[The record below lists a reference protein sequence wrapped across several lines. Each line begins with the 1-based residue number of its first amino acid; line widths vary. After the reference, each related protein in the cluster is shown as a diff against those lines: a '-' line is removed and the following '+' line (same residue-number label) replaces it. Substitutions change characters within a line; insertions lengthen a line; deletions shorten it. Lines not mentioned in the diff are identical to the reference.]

1 MPPSR
6 NSECFYRQAVCRA
19 LGSQRGGRA
28 AQYTYLLSDPVWQ
41 RQQVDISPP
50 PSESFL
56 SFVTALQ
63 GLEDEN
69 VDSSNLSS
77 VHDQLAIFISSAT
90 EWISEDGSNICCD
103 PLALAVGI
111 VTEIAELDPDV
122 TQQAGGDVLL
132 PLLVVAAH
140 IGAGTDGIRASLNFL
155 SSGVPGL
162 IKARLALASMLRT
175 HLQKCPVDLSFLFS
189 ANDAV
194 PPNHRDQ
201 NPDGTT
207 SSTRLPRHKQKRGTA
222 SEKKLVGAISPT
234 GVELPR
240 HFNWEGYR
248 GYTVLLYLELSMEC
262 RMRDICLFKLRVGG
276 GEGIEVNLISGV
288 EVNVTSYPRGGS
300 AHTISASFPKIEMG
314 NGRWDL
320 ISISHSLPYLKRP
333 QMRIAVNDV
342 VILEEDL
349 LYPTGGGPGDDT
361 KIGRGGF
368 PLSGSAQWIRKHSSW
383 GTCTPCS
390 VLCEGMVGKLSYAA
404 MFEGGLSLPALH
416 YFISAGPG
424 HLAGMPVPVP
434 HSLHE
439 LDKEVL
445 RGKAYKECMEARM
458 LWAYIPFMAPQSG
471 DFVPDIVQTGKPK
484 RSWTDVCGPPLL
496 TQRGGGMRGMGRLAG
511 GVRIDSAYAP
521 TSTCTSSRTGGIY
534 DAWFRAGGVKA
545 VLFIMGCVVDTSINM
560 ASECDSN
567 VSSFLAS
574 LLGILAY
581 LMKGLPV
588 HREEALQHHAFHMV
602 CMILRRLP
610 RPTSQLN
617 VAVVSACLDFLELD
631 IDSTRNYCIT
641 TSSSPSQQ
649 CGPSS
654 SSKQTTNQPADLT
667 LDLVLVGAALQGLL
681 LDTSLWLMAPPL
693 LHISL
698 LQRIAAR
705 VDCSLFVH
713 ALSRYVGVH
722 HLLDVMRFVV
732 AHYDESKPKPNH
744 TGETDGGGSNE
755 RVQNLVGKDDDSD
768 IHFLKAAAQTTSF
781 EERSG
786 GSSSSD
792 NDDTLLDL
800 CHRIVF
806 AVISWDLSG
815 IKLPPP
821 PAGGVP
827 MWKRGTTSDGG
838 GFIASLDSNS
848 DTIQREKHK
857 QLYTMSSPLLAP
869 YEITSSGSSS
879 VNAVLSVLHESQND
893 LLLLTLLRL
902 LLRLRH
908 THHDELRWTLLLGGF
923 LHVTAPVILGTG
935 RYFRGV
941 REECL
946 TLTIWLLSNVHK
958 GEEELWPFGLGVDPL
973 VDNLPVSSALNASGG
988 NISPIDGHHRHH
1000 SSSNNN
1006 YFLENKREPL
1016 HIALARC
1023 IVSAISEGLWEV
1035 EKTEEGFD
1043 AAIYS
1048 STVMESIISCGRNS
1062 IVIER
1067 TSQCRNNNPSS
1078 TTHDELHSDHSK
1090 INVWLV
1096 LPFIASV
1103 MSICPPNAK
1112 ERAALYVN
1120 MAIKSDAAVR
1130 KMIHLHS
1137 GSVWIECL
1145 VEIAIS
1151 DKLSSLSNTLT
1162 SLINRPLIDSSETET
1177 TETETEI
1184 PMLQAERHR
1193 TRSVNFS
1200 PDSTVCEEF
1209 ALDAIGYMLSD
1220 AVLLKHRGSDWKL
1233 WHRFLSSLDYAA
1245 TQQLG
1250 GGEIGQRWLESTLS
1264 YIIVLVLHRMKRG
1277 GRWSS
1282 ASLDGVAHMVALA
1295 DERLVSV
1302 QTQPYLIN
1310 CLIEISRG
1318 LRGVLIDSSPN
1329 FRQGSIDHDIKVEE
1343 DGDEDQARQRLRT
1356 QAVLRIL
1363 LRVLVRSLRVAAPV
1377 THMNLAKEEYVKVSI
1392 SSANESMAALDSL
1405 LDCSELPTTAAVQTV
1420 LQLFCGFRHAIL
1432 EIEPSYSE
1440 VQNHLSACLMDAVH
1454 RHSIAPAKHHGG
1466 SRKHHHHDLRSPN
1479 ATAVRRLLSSA
1490 AHCDSIQGIFNTL
1503 GPEMDAFT
1511 EEISRDLND
1520 FVPHFSTDCDAAVI
1534 PSSPCGGDSEPEP
1547 EQQPSSSCAVDSEG
1561 NDVVKVN
1568 KREESSCFGSV
1579 SKRRV
1584 PDVTQSTMDLSS
1596 SLDVGGRTGRAS
1608 YQLSQANMWSNSKSW
1623 LDGHLLLHAQR
1634 VEDEKLR
1641 IMRSSAAVDKEL
1653 RHCQKAWVRMSRSA
1667 EAELQLSRTS
1677 SILSYSGGG
1686 GGDCHE
1692 LCNSVYHLTGLYRNC
1707 QWKLPSGLHEG
1718 KPPGRI
1724 RIALKPVVGG
1734 KKRVTTT
1741 TPTASQQQ
1749 PKITSV
1755 NNSSDSD
1762 GPLSRSSL
1770 SKVDMSTEKLG
1781 KQLALRSDFI
1791 IDITKKRIPED
1802 EIIVTP
1808 DVVNLETQP
1817 IGPMLPLEE
1826 DMHKHKPSALGATIN
1841 SSDDNND
1848 DDPENNQKDDIFET
1862 ELDST
1867 EYDATTVQL
1876 GRVPLG
1882 PSASLR
1888 CLPDF
1893 TFNDDSLEQKGEAVT
1908 FVTPKGNALG
1918 RLLIVKNELYFI
1930 PNNLSGSSG
1939 GSSGGGGLQSQQKGT
1954 QNQHN
1959 QASSVTGDLTD
1970 SATILSW
1977 SLRYVNAIYT
1987 RRYRLVD
1994 SALELFIMTGGLN
2007 ESVFFDFGV
2016 TNDDI
2021 VRRDEFLCVLGKICG
2036 KGTIKHCPIEVQ
2048 RLMQAWQERHIS
2060 NLEYLLGLNTLAGR
2074 SFNDLC
2080 QYPVLP
2086 WVLSCYGDDKEAYD
2100 LQNPNCFRDLSKP
2113 MGALNDERLKEY
2125 LSRYESFQD
2134 PDIPP
2139 FMYGS
2144 HYSTAVGV
2152 ILHYLVR
2159 LEPFASLHQ
2168 KLHNNTFDVPDRLFS
2183 SIPHSWKI
2191 CTSALSDV
2199 KELTPEWYTLPDFLK
2214 NINRY
2219 DFGKTHEGVTIA
2231 DVELPKWASDPE
2243 DFIHKHRAALESDY
2257 VTHNLHKWIDLIFG
2271 YKQQGPEAVTAHNVF
2286 YYLTYYGAIDL
2297 TQIADEGLRHATEL
2311 QIAHFGQCPM
2321 QLFNQP
2327 HPRLCQRNCIP
2338 RPLSLSLKS
2347 IDNWMEEESKAL
2359 RKSNQIVQPLSR
2371 AEVGVRCMR
2380 ILPDGRILTVNGLG
2394 VVELFSYRWRTPGP
2408 LTHDGSDN
2416 TGKANWPSAA
2426 EQNEPAPLHRE
2437 RASNNPEHLNTQE
2450 TTILVTD
2457 NNKSATSTQRDNKS
2471 RGAESYTT
2479 GSGQQQNISFLE
2491 VERILPSFDV
2501 LPRIP
2506 LPTGCDNHSSYA
2518 PCASGLPHP
2527 APAVFSSLGRLLFSG
2542 GHPSGAVLVWE
2553 LDHVT
2558 GAIVAEGSIT
2568 GHSAPVTCLSLG
2580 GMEPSG
2586 HDLLLSGSCD
2596 CTAMVWELRKLTS
2609 IFNLPQLSRTPY
2621 RVIRGHSHPITVCCI
2636 DVYMGLC
2643 LTASCNT
2650 VLLHCIASDQLLR
2663 VLQPTSLFP
2672 ALIGTT
2678 LKEEKEKSFGMNN
2691 EDKKDI
2697 SNADIQPR
2705 PVFDYTAVALSSD
2718 GYAVLAFQEV
2728 LPHMTG
2734 LEYLPDNNSC
2744 CNTVSAI
2751 SLIESF
2757 MVNGQSVGRVTV
2769 DKGCCHH
2776 GLRVV
2781 HTLSV
2786 IRNLLVAGGD
2796 NLLLQVRSVRD
2807 LSLVWEMNMSTV
2819 AIGRGGGL
2827 PSTTA
2832 TANAVE
2838 TQWSG
2843 ERKGIDGGERGAAAS
2858 FSSVACIE
2866 FGPSPETPILL
2877 CVGLKD
2883 GCMVVQALPG
2893 AEQWLSTSMLSTVG
2907 NIINLPVRVVKGSVQ
2922 QAQSLAASG
2931 WRRMSKVYRT
2941 GEKIVKQEMAEE
2953 AQSIVQGV
2961 QSKGLVKGIVGYFR
2975 PETLQ
2980 EGFSEGDQ
2988 N

>member
-28 AQYTYLLSDPVWQ
+28 AQYSYLLSELVWQ
-41 RQQVDISPP
+41 QQREDISPP

-69 VDSSNLSS
+69 ADSSNLSS
-77 VHDQLAIFISSAT
+77 VHDLVATFIGATT
-90 EWISEDGSNICCD
+90 EWISEDRSNICCD

-111 VTEIAELDPDV
+111 VAEIVELNPDV

-132 PLLVVAAH
+132 PLLVVAAY

-162 IKARLALASMLRT
+162 IKARVALASMLRT
-175 HLQKCPVDLSFLFS
+175 HLQKCPVDLSFLFL

-194 PPNHRDQ
+194 SPNHRDQ
-201 NPDGTT
+201 NPDST
-207 SSTRLPRHKQKRGTA
+207 SGSTRLQQHKQKRGTS
-222 SEKKLVGAISPT
+222 SESKLEGAISPT
-234 GVELPR
+234 GVALPR

-262 RMRDICLFKLRVGG
+262 RTRDVCLFKLRVGV
-276 GEGIEVNLISGV
+276 GEGIEVNLIRGV

-300 AHTISASFPKIEMG
+300 AHTISASFPKVKLG

-320 ISISHSLPYLKRP
+320 LSISHSLPYLKRP
-333 QMRIAVNDV
+333 QMRIAVNNV
-342 VILEEDL
+342 VILEEEL
-349 LYPTGGGPGDDT
+349 SYPTGGGPGDDK

-368 PLSGSAQWIRKHSSW
+368 PLSGSGQWIRKHSSW

-404 MFEGGLSLPALH
+404 MFEGELSLSALS
-416 YFISAGPG
+416 YFISAGPA

-434 HSLHE
+434 HPLHE

-471 DFVPDIVQTGKPK
+471 NFVPDIVQTGKPK
-484 RSWTDVCGPPLL
+484 RNWTDVCGPPLL

-521 TSTCTSSRTGGIY
+521 DSTCTSSRTGGIY

-545 VLFIMGCVVDTSINM
+545 VLFTMGCVVDTSINM
-560 ASECDSN
+560 ASEWDSN

-649 CGPSS
+649 CGPSL
-654 SSKQTTNQPADLT
+654 SSKQTTNQLSNLT

-705 VDCSLFVH
+705 VNYSLFVH

-722 HLLDVMRFVV
+722 HLLDVMRFIV

-744 TGETDGGGSNE
+744 TGETDGGGPNE
-755 RVQNLVGKDDDSD
+755 RVQNLVGKDDDNG
-768 IHFLKAAAQTTSF
+768 IHFLTAAARTISF
-781 EERSG
+781 EECGG
-786 GSSSSD
+786 GSSS
-792 NDDTLLDL
+792 NDDETLLDL

-821 PAGGVP
+821 PAGSVA
-827 MWKRGTTSDGG
+827 MWKRGTISDGG
-838 GFIASLDSNS
+838 GFITSLDSTS
-848 DTIQREKHK
+848 DTIQREKRK

-869 YEITSSGSSS
+869 YDITSSGSSS

-893 LLLLTLLRL
+893 SLLLTLLRL

-908 THHDELRWTLLLGGF
+908 TRHDELRWTLLLGGF

-946 TLTIWLLSNVHK
+946 TLTVWLLSNVRK
-958 GEEELWPFGLGVDPL
+958 GEEELWPFGLGIDPL
-973 VDNLPVSSALNASGG
+973 FNNLPVPSALNAS
-988 NISPIDGHHRHH
+988 SGHPRHH
-1000 SSSNNN
+1000 NSSNNN
-1006 YFLENKREPL
+1006 YFLEDEREPL

-1035 EKTEEGFD
+1035 EKTEESFD

-1048 STVMESIISCGRNS
+1048 STVMESIISCGQNS
-1062 IVIER
+1062 IVFER
-1067 TSQCRNNNPSS
+1067 TSQCCSSSPSS
-1078 TTHDELHSDHSK
+1078 TTHDVLHPDHSK
-1090 INVWLV
+1090 MNVWLV

-1103 MSICPPNAK
+1103 ISLCPPNAK

-1151 DKLSSLSNTLT
+1151 NKLSSLSNTLT
-1162 SLINRPLIDSSETET
+1162 TLINRPLIDSSETET
-1177 TETETEI
+1177 

-1193 TRSVNFS
+1193 MKSTNFS

-1209 ALDAIGYMLSD
+1209 ALDAIGCMLSD

-1233 WHRFLSSLDYAA
+1233 WHRLLSSLDYAA

-1250 GGEIGQRWLESTLS
+1250 GGEIGQPWLQSTLS
-1264 YIIVLVLHRMKRG
+1264 CIIVLVLHRMKRG

-1282 ASLDGVAHMVALA
+1282 SASLDGVAHMVALA
-1295 DERLVSV
+1295 DEQLVSV
-1302 QTQPYLIN
+1302 QTQPYLMN

-1318 LRGVLIDSSPN
+1318 LRGVLIDFSPN

-1343 DGDEDQARQRLRT
+1343 DGDDDQARRRLRT

-1405 LDCSELPTTAAVQTV
+1405 LDCSELPTPAAVQTV
-1420 LQLFCGFRHAIL
+1420 LHVFCGFRHAIL
-1432 EIEPSYSE
+1432 VIEPSYSE
-1440 VQNHLSACLMDAVH
+1440 VKNHLSACLMDAVH
-1454 RHSIAPAKHHGG
+1454 RHSIASAMHHGG

-1490 AHCDSIQGIFNTL
+1490 AHCDSVQGIFDTL

-1511 EEISRDLND
+1511 KEISRDLDD
-1520 FVPHFSTDCDAAVI
+1520 FVPHFSTDCDAAVV
-1534 PSSPCGGDSEPEP
+1534 PSSSCGGGGEPEP
-1547 EQQPSSSCAVDSEG
+1547 VQQPSSSCAVDSEG
-1561 NDVVKVN
+1561 NDVVKVIEH
-1568 KREESSCFGSV
+1568 EESSCIGHV
-1579 SKRRV
+1579 SKRSV

-1596 SLDVGGRTGRAS
+1596 SLDVGGRKGRAS

-1641 IMRSSAAVDKEL
+1641 IMRSSAVVDKEM
-1653 RHCQKAWVRMSRSA
+1653 RYCQKAWVRMSRSA
-1667 EAELQLSRTS
+1667 EAELQLSQAS
-1677 SILSYSGGG
+1677 SILSYRGGG

-1692 LCNSVYHLTGLYRNC
+1692 LCNSVNRLTGLYRNC

-1718 KPPGRI
+1718 KPPGKI

-1741 TPTASQQQ
+1741 TPTASQQ
-1749 PKITSV
+1749 PNVTSV
-1755 NNSSDSD
+1755 INSSDSD
-1762 GPLSRSSL
+1762 GTLSRSSL

-1791 IDITKKRIPED
+1791 LDITKKIPED
-1802 EIIVTP
+1802 ETIMP
-1808 DVVNLETQP
+1808 DIVNLETQP
-1817 IGPMLPLEE
+1817 IGPMLPLDE
-1826 DMHKHKPSALGATIN
+1826 DVHKHTPSSALGVTIN
-1841 SSDDNND
+1841 SSDDSND

-1862 ELDST
+1862 ELDSN
-1867 EYDATTVQL
+1867 EYNATTVQL

-1893 TFNDDSLEQKGEAVT
+1893 TFNDNSLEQKGEAVT
-1908 FVTPKGNALG
+1908 LVTPKGNALG
-1918 RLLIVKNELYFI
+1918 KLLIVKNELYFI
-1930 PNNLSGSSG
+1930 PNNLSAGT
-1939 GSSGGGGLQSQQKGT
+1939 GGGGGGGVQSQQEGT

-1959 QASSVTGDLTD
+1959 QASSVTGDLAD

-1977 SLRYVNAIYT
+1977 SLRYMKAIYT

-1994 SALELFIMTGGLN
+1994 SALELFIMTGGFN

-2016 TNDDI
+2016 TKDDI
-2021 VRRDEFLCVLGKICG
+2021 ERRDEFLSVLGKICG
-2036 KGTIKHCPIEVQ
+2036 KETIKYCSIEVQ
-2048 RLMQAWQERHIS
+2048 RLTQAWQERHIS

-2086 WVLSCYGDDKEAYD
+2086 WVLSCYGDDKEAYN

-2152 ILHYLVR
+2152 ILHYFVR

-2183 SIPHSWKI
+2183 SIPHSWEI

-2199 KELTPEWYTLPDFLK
+2199 KELTPEWYTLPDFLR

-2219 DFGKTHEGVTIA
+2219 DFGKTHEGLAIA

-2271 YKQQGPEAVTAHNVF
+2271 YRQQGPEAVNAHNVF

-2297 TQIADEGLRHATEL
+2297 TQITDEGLRHATEL

-2327 HPRLCQRNCIP
+2327 HPSLRQRNCIP

-2359 RKSNQIVQPLSR
+2359 RKSNQIVLPLSR

-2394 VVELFSYRWRTPGP
+2394 VVELFAYRWRTPGP

-2416 TGKANWPSAA
+2416 TGKANWPSAD
-2426 EQNEPAPLHRE
+2426 EQNEPVPLRRE
-2437 RASNNPEHLNTQE
+2437 RSSSYPEHLNTQQ
-2450 TTILVTD
+2450 TTTLVTD
-2457 NNKSATSTQRDNKS
+2457 NNESATSTQRDNKS
-2471 RGAESYTT
+2471 MGAESYTM

-2558 GAIVAEGSIT
+2558 GAIVAEGSLT

-2596 CTAMVWELRKLTS
+2596 CTAMVWELIKLTS

-2621 RVIRGHSHPITVCCI
+2621 RVIRGHSHPIAVCCI

-2650 VLLHCIASDQLLR
+2650 ALLHCIASDQLLR
-2663 VLQPTSLFP
+2663 VLQPTSSFP
-2672 ALIGTT
+2672 ALIGST
-2678 LKEEKEKSFGMNN
+2678 LKERKEKSFGMNN
-2691 EDKKDI
+2691 KDKQDI
-2697 SNADIQPR
+2697 LNADIQPR
-2705 PVFDYTAVALSSD
+2705 PVFNYTAVALSSD

-2734 LEYLPDNNSC
+2734 LEYHNNNPY

-2751 SLIESF
+2751 SLIESY
-2757 MVNGQSVGRVTV
+2757 MVSGQSVGRVTV

-2776 GLRVV
+2776 GLREV

-2786 IRNLLVAGGD
+2786 IRNLVVAGGD
-2796 NLLLQVRSVRD
+2796 NLLQVRSVRD

-2827 PSTTA
+2827 PSTIASTA
-2832 TANAVE
+2832 TANTVE

-2843 ERKGIDGGERGAAAS
+2843 GTKGIGGGERGAAAS

-2866 FGPSPETPILL
+2866 FGPTPETPILL

-2893 AEQWLSTSMLSTVG
+2893 AEEWLSISTLSTVG

-2941 GEKIVKQEMAEE
+2941 GEKIVKKEMAEE

-2980 EGFSEGDQ
+2980 EGFSVDDE

>member
-1 MPPSR
+1 MPPPSR
-6 NSECFYRQAVCRA
+6 NSARLYRQAVCRA
-19 LGSQRGGRA
+19 LGSQRGGKA
-28 AQYTYLLSDPVWQ
+28 AQYTYLLSDPIWQ
-41 RQQVDISPP
+41 QKRKDISPP
-50 PSESFL
+50 YSESFS

-69 VDSSNLSS
+69 DDSSNPSS
-77 VHDQLAIFISSAT
+77 VHDLLATFIGATT
-90 EWISEDGSNICCD
+90 EWIFEDRSNVCCD

-111 VTEIAELDPDV
+111 VTEIVELSPDV

-132 PLLVVAAH
+132 PLLVVAAY
-140 IGAGTDGIRASLNFL
+140 IGTGIDGIRASLNFL

-162 IKARLALASMLRT
+162 IKARVALASMLRT

-189 ANDAV
+189 ANRAEISKQF
-194 PPNHRDQ
+194 DQ
-201 NPDGTT
+201 NNPN
-207 SSTRLPRHKQKRGTA
+207 SSTSGGNTRLQQHKQKRGT
-222 SEKKLVGAISPT
+222 STSKSKLAGAISSPM

-240 HFNWEGYR
+240 HFTWEGYR

-262 RMRDICLFKLRVGG
+262 RMRDVCLFKLRVGG
-276 GEGIEVNLISGV
+276 GEGIEVNLVRGA
-288 EVNVTSYPRGGS
+288 ELNVTSYPRGGS
-300 AHTISASFPKIEMG
+300 AHTISASFPEIEMG

-320 ISISHSLPYLKRP
+320 LSISHSLPYLKRP
-333 QMRIAVNDV
+333 QIRIALNGA

-349 LYPTGGGPGDDT
+349 SYPTGSGLGDD
-361 KIGRGGF
+361 KKVGGF
-368 PLSGSAQWIRKHSSW
+368 PLSGSVQWIRKPSSW
-383 GTCTPCS
+383 GKCTPCS

-404 MFEGGLSLPALH
+404 MFEGELSLSALR
-416 YFISAGPG
+416 YFISAGPA
-424 HLAGMPVPVP
+424 HLAGMPVPVSHP
-434 HSLHE
+434 LHE

-458 LWAYIPFMAPQSG
+458 LWAYIPLMAPQSG
-471 DFVPDIVQTGKPK
+471 DFIPDIVQTGKPK
-484 RSWTDVCGPPLL
+484 RNWTDICGPPLL
-496 TQRGGGMRGMGRLAG
+496 TQRGGAMRGMGRLAG
-511 GVRIDSAYAP
+511 GVHIDSAYAP
-521 TSTCTSSRTGGIY
+521 ASTCASSRTGGIY
-534 DAWFRAGGVKA
+534 DAWFRAGGVKT
-545 VLFIMGCVVDTSINM
+545 VLYIMGCVVDTSINM
-560 ASECDSN
+560 ASEWDSN

-574 LLGILAY
+574 LLGILAD
-581 LMKGLPV
+581 LIKGLPV
-588 HREEALQHHAFHMV
+588 HREEALHYHAFHMV

-610 RPTSQLN
+610 RPASQLN
-617 VAVVSACLDFLELD
+617 VAVVSVCVDFLELD
-631 IDSTRNYCIT
+631 IDSTRNYCST
-641 TSSSPSQQ
+641 TTGSSPSQQ
-649 CGPSS
+649 CGPSLS
-654 SSKQTTNQPADLT
+654 HKQTINKPADLT

-693 LHISL
+693 LHTSL
-698 LQRIAAR
+698 LKRIAAR
-705 VDCSLFVH
+705 VDCNLFAL

-722 HLLDVMRFVV
+722 HLLDVMRFIV
-732 AHYDESKPKPNH
+732 AHYDESKPKPYRTRDEH
-744 TGETDGGGSNE
+744 GGGDANE
-755 RVQNLVGKDDDSD
+755 RVQNGNHYDTHS
-768 IHFLKAAAQTTSF
+768 LKAAG
-781 EERSG
+781 G
-786 GSSSSD
+786 GSSSSGSSD
-792 NDDTLLDL
+792 NGETLLDL
-800 CHRIVF
+800 GHRIVF
-806 AVISWDLSG
+806 AVISRDISG
-815 IKLPPP
+815 IKLPPLL
-821 PAGGVP
+821 AGSVAT
-827 MWKRGTTSDGG
+827 WKRGGGTTTSDGG
-838 GFIASLDSNS
+838 GFITTSLDSTTRG
-848 DTIQREKHK
+848 DTIHRDKRK
-857 QLYTMSSPLLAP
+857 QHLYTMSSPLLAP
-869 YEITSSGSSS
+869 YEITSLGSSS
-879 VNAVLSVLHESQND
+879 INAVLSVLHESQND
-893 LLLLTLLRL
+893 SLLLTLLRL

-908 THHDELRWTLLLGGF
+908 AHHDELRWTLVLGGF

-935 RYFRGV
+935 SYSRSV

-946 TLTIWLLSNVHK
+946 TLTIWLLNNVRK
-958 GEEELWPFGLGVDPL
+958 GEEELWPFDLGSNPL
-973 VDNLPVSSALNASGG
+973 VNNLHNSN
-988 NISPIDGHHRHH
+988 
-1000 SSSNNN
+1000 NNN
-1006 YFLENKREPL
+1006 YFLESEREPL

-1023 IVSAISEGLWEV
+1023 IISAIREGLWEV
-1035 EKTEEGFD
+1035 EETGESFD
-1043 AAIYS
+1043 TSIYS

-1062 IVIER
+1062 IGFVPSS
-1067 TSQCRNNNPSS
+1067 SQCYSNNSLKSPA
-1078 TTHDELHSDHSK
+1078 THHELHLDYSK
-1090 INVWLV
+1090 LNVWLV

-1103 MSICPPNAK
+1103 MSVCPPSEK

-1130 KMIHLHS
+1130 KMLHLHS
-1137 GSVWIECL
+1137 GTVWIECL
-1145 VEIAIS
+1145 VEISIS
-1151 DKLSSLSNTLT
+1151 DKLSSLSNMPPTSINC
-1162 SLINRPLIDSSETET
+1162 SLIDYSSETE
-1177 TETETEI
+1177 I
-1184 PMLQAERHR
+1184 PILQSERQR
-1193 TRSVNFS
+1193 AKSFNFS
-1200 PDSTVCEEF
+1200 SDATVCEEF
-1209 ALDAIGYMLSD
+1209 TLDAICCMLSD
-1220 AVLLKHRGSDWKL
+1220 AVLLNHKGSDWKL
-1233 WHRFLSSLDYAA
+1233 WHRLLSSLDYAA

-1264 YIIVLVLHRMKRG
+1264 CIIVLVLHSMKRD

-1282 ASLDGVAHMVALA
+1282 ASLDGVARMVALA

-1302 QTQPYLIN
+1302 QTQPYLMN

-1318 LRGVLIDSSPN
+1318 LRGVLIDPSSMS
-1329 FRQGSIDHDIKVEE
+1329 QKGSIDHITIEE
-1343 DGDEDQARQRLRT
+1343 DMDDNQARRRLRT

-1363 LRVLVRSLRVAAPV
+1363 LRVLVRSLRVTVPV
-1377 THMNLAKEEYVKVSI
+1377 THMNLSKEEYVKVSI

-1405 LDCSELPTTAAVQTV
+1405 LVCSELPTPAAVQTV
-1420 LQLFCGFRHAIL
+1420 LQVFCGFRDAIL
-1432 EIEPSYSE
+1432 EMDPSYTE

-1454 RHSIAPAKHHGG
+1454 RHSSIASAKHHGG
-1466 SRKHHHHDLRSPN
+1466 SRMHNHHDLGSPN
-1479 ATAVRRLLSSA
+1479 ATAVRRLLSPA
-1490 AHCDSIQGIFNTL
+1490 AHCDSVQGIFDII

-1511 EEISRDLND
+1511 EENSRDLND
-1520 FVPHFSTDCDAAVI
+1520 FVPRFSTDCDTDVV
-1534 PSSPCGGDSEPEP
+1534 PSSSSPSGEPEL
-1547 EQQPSSSCAVDSEG
+1547 EHQPSSSCAVADSEG

-1568 KREESSCFGSV
+1568 EREESSCIGHV

-1584 PDVTQSTMDLSS
+1584 PNVTQSTMDLSS
-1596 SLDVGGRTGRAS
+1596 SLHAPTLRPLRRNAS
-1608 YQLSQANMWSNSKSW
+1608 HQLSQANVRSNSTSW
-1623 LDGHLLLHAQR
+1623 LDCHHLLHAQR

-1641 IMRSSAAVDKEL
+1641 IMRSSAAVDKEM
-1653 RHCQKAWVRMSRSA
+1653 RHCQKAWTRMGRSA
-1667 EAELQLSRTS
+1667 EAELQLSQTS
-1677 SILSYSGGG
+1677 SIVSYREGEGR
-1686 GGDCHE
+1686 GDSHE
-1692 LCNSVYHLTGLYRNC
+1692 SCNSVYRLTGLYRNC

-1741 TPTASQQQ
+1741 TPTAPQQ
-1749 PKITSV
+1749 PNVSSANTS
-1755 NNSSDSD
+1755 SSDSD
-1762 GPLSRSSL
+1762 GSTTLSRFCL
-1770 SKVDMSTEKLG
+1770 SKGDDTISTEKLG
-1781 KQLALRSDFI
+1781 KQLALRSDGV
-1791 IDITKKRIPED
+1791 IDITKKKILED
-1802 EIIVTP
+1802 EITMTPGIVNP
-1808 DVVNLETQP
+1808 EP
-1817 IGPMLPLEE
+1817 IGPMLSLEEE
-1826 DMHKHKPSALGATIN
+1826 DMQCERKSSSSAAVDEDGTTTAIN
-1841 SSDDNND
+1841 RSDSNVD
-1848 DDPENNQKDDIFET
+1848 DDPETNQKDEIFET
-1862 ELDST
+1862 ELGSS
-1867 EYDATTVQL
+1867 ERDATTVQL

-1882 PSASLR
+1882 PSASFR
-1888 CLPDF
+1888 HLPDF
-1893 TFNDDSLEQKGEAVT
+1893 TLNDDSLEQKGEAVT

-1918 RLLIVKNELYFI
+1918 RLLIVKTELYFI
-1930 PNNLSGSSG
+1930 PNSLCGG
-1939 GSSGGGGLQSQQKGT
+1939 GSGNGGGEQSQQEGT

-1959 QASSVTGDLTD
+1959 HASSVTGDLAD

-1977 SLRYVNAIYT
+1977 SIRYVNAVYT

-2016 TNDDI
+2016 TNGDI
-2021 VRRDEFLCVLGKICG
+2021 ERRDEFLNVLGKICG
-2036 KGTIKHCPIEVQ
+2036 KGTIKYCPLEVQ
-2048 RLMQAWQERHIS
+2048 RLTQAWQERHIS

-2086 WVLSCYGDDKEAYD
+2086 WVLNCYGDGEEAYN
-2100 LQNPNCFRDLSKP
+2100 LQDPNCFRDLSKP
-2113 MGALNDERLKEY
+2113 MGGLNEERLKEY

-2199 KELTPEWYTLPDFLK
+2199 KELTPEWYTLPDFLR

-2219 DFGKTHEGVTIA
+2219 DFGKTHDGVPIA

-2257 VTHNLHKWIDLIFG
+2257 VTRNLHKWIDLIFG

-2327 HPRLCQRNCIP
+2327 HPSLRQRDCIP
-2338 RPLSLSLKS
+2338 HPLYLSLQS
-2347 IDNWMEEESKAL
+2347 IDNWVKEESKAL
-2359 RKSNQIVQPLSR
+2359 RKSNQIVLPLSR

-2380 ILPDGRILTVNGLG
+2380 ILPGGHILTVNGLG

-2408 LTHDGSDN
+2408 STHDGSDS
-2416 TGKANWPSAA
+2416 TGKANWESTD
-2426 EQNEPAPLHRE
+2426 EQNELATLHRE
-2437 RASNNPEHLNTQE
+2437 GSFSEHVETQQASRTTLVADNNESAILAQRAN
-2450 TTILVTD
+2450 
-2457 NNKSATSTQRDNKS
+2457 NNKSKGS
-2471 RGAESYTT
+2471 ESYMME
-2479 GSGQQQNISFLE
+2479 SGQQQNNCISFLE
-2491 VERILPSFDV
+2491 VERILPSFNV

-2506 LPTGCDNHSSYA
+2506 LPTGCDNHSNST
-2518 PCASGLPHP
+2518 PCASGLPH
-2527 APAVFSSLGRLLFSG
+2527 ASPAVFSSLGRLLFSG

-2558 GAIVAEGSIT
+2558 GAIVAEGSLT
-2568 GHSAPVTCLSLG
+2568 GHSAPVTCLSMG
-2580 GMEPSG
+2580 GMEPAG

-2596 CTAMVWELRKLTS
+2596 CTAMVWELRRLTS
-2609 IFNLPQLSRTPY
+2609 VFNLPQISRTPY
-2621 RVIRGHSHPITVCCI
+2621 RVIRGHSNPITNCCI

-2663 VLQPTSLFP
+2663 ALQPTSSFP
-2672 ALIGTT
+2672 TLIGTP
-2678 LKEEKEKSFGMNN
+2678 LKEEDMEKSFGTNN
-2691 EDKKDI
+2691 IGKNDI
-2697 SNADIQPR
+2697 LNADIQPR
-2705 PVFDYTAVALSSD
+2705 PVFHYSSLVLSSD

-2734 LEYLPDNNSC
+2734 LEYHNNSC
-2744 CNTVSAI
+2744 CSTVSAI

-2757 MVNGQSVGRVTV
+2757 VVSGQSVGRVTV
-2769 DKGCCHH
+2769 DKGCYNH

-2796 NLLLQVRSVRD
+2796 NLLQVRSVRD

-2819 AIGRGGGL
+2819 AIGRVDGL

-2832 TANAVE
+2832 TASTVD
-2838 TQWSG
+2838 TQRSG
-2843 ERKGIDGGERGAAAS
+2843 GTKGVGGGERGSAAS
-2858 FSSVACIE
+2858 VSSVACIE

-2893 AEQWLSTSMLSTVG
+2893 ADQWLRTSMLSTVS
-2907 NIINLPVRVVKGSVQ
+2907 NIITLPVRVVKGSVQ

-2931 WRRMSKVYRT
+2931 WRRVSNVYRT
-2941 GEKIVKQEMAEE
+2941 GEKIVKKEMAEE

-2980 EGFSEGDQ
+2980 EGLDVDDEK
-2988 N
+2988 